1 MAGLAGAAD
10 IAGRNRMG
18 YIATGPEHME
28 VSMRIRSRLAL
39 TIALVAGFAAQALA
53 AEYME
58 KNERQRVRAYSPG
71 VVTEGGRIVWL
82 AGQTALQDDHGKD
95 LAGNFEGQARQIFH
109 LIDQTLNKAGGG
121 VANLVTMTVFIN
133 DPRNGDRL
141 TEIRKE
147 IFPDGNY
154 PGSALITV
162 SNFAVPGMLIEI
174 QGVAVIGD
182 RCARPEPCSPTWPAR

>member
-1 MAGLAGAAD
+1 
-10 IAGRNRMG
+10 
-18 YIATGPEHME
+18 
-28 VSMRIRSRLAL
+28 MRIHSRLAL
-39 TIALVAGFAAQALA
+39 TCALATGFGATALA

-58 KNERQRVRAYSPG
+58 KNDRQKERAFSPG
-71 VVTEGGRIVWL
+71 VITEGGRTVWL
-82 AGQTALQDDHGKD
+82 AGQTALADDQGRN

-109 LIDQTLNKAGGG
+109 LMDQTLNKAGGG
-121 VANLVTMTVFIN
+121 IANLVTMTVFIN

-141 TEIRKE
+141 TQIRKE

-182 RCARPEPCSPTWPAR
+182 RCSNENRCSPVWPAR

>member
-1 MAGLAGAAD
+1 MRPNLAPTCVFALAFTLAA
-10 IAGRNRMG
+10 
-18 YIATGPEHME
+18 
-28 VSMRIRSRLAL
+28 AL
-39 TIALVAGFAAQALA
+39 TSPA

-58 KNERQRVRAYSPG
+58 KNDRQAARAFSPG
-71 VVTEGGRIVWL
+71 VITEGGRTVWL
-82 AGQTALQDDHGKD
+82 AGQTALTDDQGKS
-95 LAGNFEGQARQIFH
+95 LAGNFEAQARQVFH

-121 VANLVTMTVFIN
+121 VANLVTMTVFIT

-147 IFPDGNY
+147 IFKDGNY

-162 SNFAVPGMLIEI
+162 SNLAVPGLLIEI

-182 RCARPEPCSPTWPAR
+182 RCSKENSCLPQWPAR

>member
-1 MAGLAGAAD
+1 
-10 IAGRNRMG
+10 
-18 YIATGPEHME
+18 
-28 VSMRIRSRLAL
+28 MRIHSRLAL
-39 TIALVAGFAAQALA
+39 TCALATGFGATALA

-58 KNERQRVRAYSPG
+58 KNDRQKERAFSPG
-71 VVTEGGRIVWL
+71 VITEGGRTVWL
-82 AGQTALQDDHGKD
+82 AGQTALADDQGRN
-95 LAGNFEGQARQIFH
+95 LAANFEGQARQIFH
-109 LIDQTLNKAGGG
+109 LMDQTLNKAGGG
-121 VANLVTMTVFIN
+121 IANLVTMTVFIN

-141 TEIRKE
+141 TQIRKE

-182 RCARPEPCSPTWPAR
+182 RCSNENRCSPVWPAR